1 MKSLAGIAAFV
12 YAAEQ
17 QNYAIAA
24 RILGISP
31 SAVAKAI
38 VRLESHLGVRL
49 FNRTTRSVSLTEE
62 GALFYERCKHIIND
76 LNDAEATIVQ
86 SRGRPRGRLRVS
98 VPHIVGHHLL
108 MPILPTFAE
117 RFPEIELDIDF
128 EDHIVDLVTEGID
141 VVIRSGELTDSGLIA
156 RPLGEQHFVICGS
169 PGYLS
174 RYGRPET
181 PSDLTRH
188 ACIHFKYPSSGR
200 IAQWAFVHDQDRSM
214 LPRGLTINN
223 SDAALRAALDD
234 MGLVHLPVYMAR
246 PRIEDG
252 SLVPVL
258 TSYMAKFGSLY
269 LVWPSNRQLLP
280 KVRAFVDTVVEGLR
294 DRPEAF
300 QPFKMKA
307 S

>member
-1 MKSLAGIAAFV
+1 MKSLTSIAAFV

-17 QNYAIAA
+17 QNYVAVA

-31 SAVAKAI
+31 SAIAKAI

-76 LNDAEATIVQ
+76 LNDAEATIIQ
-86 SRGRPRGRLRVS
+86 SRERPRGRLRVS

-108 MPILPTFAE
+108 MPILPVFAE
-117 RFPEIELDIDF
+117 KFPEIELDIDF
-128 EDHIVDLVTEGID
+128 EDHVVDLVTEGID
-141 VVIRSGELTDSGLIA
+141 VVVRSGDLTDSGLIA
-156 RPLGEQHFVICGS
+156 RPLGGQHFVICAS
-169 PGYLS
+169 PRYLS
-174 RYGRPET
+174 RHGRPET
-181 PSDLTRH
+181 PSDLARH

-200 IAQWAFVHDQDRSM
+200 IAQWAFAHARDRSM
-214 LPRGLTINN
+214 LPRSLTINN
-223 SDAALRAALDD
+223 SDAALRPALDD
-234 MGLVHLPVYMAR
+234 MGLVHLPVYVAR

-258 TSYMAKFGSLY
+258 TSYMAQFGSLS
-269 LVWPSNRQLLP
+269 LLWPSNRQLLP
-280 KVRAFVDTVVEGLR
+280 KVRAFVDTVIEGLGA
-294 DRPEAF
+294 RPEVF
-300 QPFKMKA
+300 QPFTTKA

>member
-1 MKSLAGIAAFV
+1 MKSLTSIAAFV
-12 YAAEQ
+12 HAAEQ
-17 QNYAIAA
+17 QNYVAVA

-76 LNDAEATIVQ
+76 LGDAEATIIQ
-86 SRGRPRGRLRVS
+86 SRERPRGRLRVS

-108 MPILPTFAE
+108 MPILPVFAE
-117 RFPEIELDIDF
+117 KFPEIELDIDF
-128 EDHIVDLVTEGID
+128 EDHVVDLITEGID
-141 VVIRSGELTDSGLIA
+141 VAIRSGDLTDSGLIA
-156 RPLGEQHFVICGS
+156 RPLGEQHFVICAS

-174 RYGRPET
+174 RHGRPET
-181 PSDLTRH
+181 PRDLAQH

-200 IAQWAFVHDQDRSM
+200 IAPWAFAHADDRFV

-223 SDAALRAALDD
+223 SDAALRAALDG
-234 MGLVHLPVYMAR
+234 MGLVHLPVYVAR

-258 TSYMAKFGSLY
+258 TSYMAQFGSLS
-269 LVWPSNRQLLP
+269 LLWPSNRQLLP
-280 KVRAFVDTVVEGLR
+280 KVRAFVDTVIEGLAA
-294 DRPEAF
+294 RPDAF
-300 QPFKMKA
+300 RPFTAKTG
-307 S
+307 